1 MKVKIAVGLL
11 LASLILLVIYGA
23 DVAAASTSPEARGF
37 LPFDDAVRG
46 GVFGGG
52 PVVMSIIAFA
62 IARKEYTP
70 LVSMLLFVNGGL
82 ILAGMIAMIATQ
94 DALATADPVALRT
107 VGFTSA
113 LGVILIGLGVWKLMV
128 DRRLIT
134 MRRKEPTQK

>member
-23 DVAAASTSPEARGF
+23 DVAAASTSEARGF

-82 ILAGMIAMIATQ
+82 ILAGMISMIATQ

-128 DRRLIT
+128 DRRLIN